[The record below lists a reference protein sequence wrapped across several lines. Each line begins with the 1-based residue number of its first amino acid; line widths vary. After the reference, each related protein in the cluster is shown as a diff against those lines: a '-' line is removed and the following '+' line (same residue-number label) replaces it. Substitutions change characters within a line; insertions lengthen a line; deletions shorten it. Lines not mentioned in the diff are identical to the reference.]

1 MSNFS
6 LFSPGNGHGRAPGV
20 DGIQQV
26 RVKSACVLN
35 DAVKMV
41 QKLLVSSVKSDFAH
55 NVSISICLQKMV
67 RFMFRRCLYRTRTPW
82 QPDFFLGGR
91 VVVNV
96 CELKCPCRSA
106 CLDRYIKVMDGCS
119 SLFLCMN

>member
-1 MSNFS
+1 MYNFS
-6 LFSPGNGHGRAPGV
+6 LFFPGNGHGRAPGV

-26 RVKSACVLN
+26 RAKSVCVLN
-35 DAVKMV
+35 VAVKMV

-82 QPDFFLGGR
+82 QPDFFFGWAGGGECLR
-91 VVVNV
+91 IKMPLPV
-96 CELKCPCRSA
+96 CMFRQIHQS
-106 CLDRYIKVMDGCS
+106 DGW
-119 SLFLCMN
+119 L